1 MKSEKTFYRI
11 IIPFIIVLA
20 VVLAVLVA
28 MTFKKQRDERLE
40 EISISQSQA
49 LAERIVTV
57 TIPEGYCVSQIAQKL
72 EENEVVSQKK
82 FLAYVKT
89 PPKDVI
95 DKLKIG
101 DTSKKIFVLE
111 GYLYPDT
118 YEFYKNEDVSSVV
131 SKFLDNFS
139 AKVTDK
145 YYDLASSK
153 GYTMDE
159 ILTIA
164 SIIQKE
170 AGMTAENAKVSSVI
184 YNRLKSSMQ
193 IQCDVTTSYL
203 EKYVKPF
210 VDDYKEEY
218 EENYDTFKCEALPAG
233 PLCNSSIECIQAA
246 LNPAETSYMFFV
258 TDSKDM
264 SKFYYAQT
272 YEQHLVNCRLAGYSG
287 Y

>member
-1 MKSEKTFYRI
+1 M
-11 IIPFIIVLA
+11 
-20 VVLAVLVA
+20 
-28 MTFKKQRDERLE
+28 
-40 EISISQSQA
+40 
-49 LAERIVTV
+49 
-57 TIPEGYCVSQIAQKL
+57 SQIAQKL